1 MQNFMINVMMKD
13 GDSVLPYKLMKKEK
27 PKKKKLQHTKFLLN
41 ILILAFCV
49 IGFSSMYINYKN
61 GCSMDVIFE
70 SICSLMKWVLP
81 SGCAKSVIETNLE
94 KKLRLQ
100 YLEKGLNYE
109 ENDNQTII

>member
-1 MQNFMINVMMKD
+1 MKD
-13 GDSVLPYKLMKKEK
+13 GDSVLPYKLVKKEK

-94 KKLRLQ
+94 KRLRLQ

-109 ENDNQTII
+109 QNDNQTII